1 MSDKQDRL
9 ATDDATQVDREARPM
24 APLERRYRR
33 WVGLYPVAYRIERED
48 ELVGVLLDTATPDQ
62 VRPRLAEVVD
72 LARAAAVAH
81 VRTARTSTSRREW
94 SDASVVVG
102 IILSVVL
109 GAQSVRYLTV
119 VARRAS
125 FSGPYAEPLS
135 WFEVRGWYVPVAWAI
150 VVALLALGRTRLA
163 CAAAWLA
170 SVARLAAVYE
180 VATVP
185 PFPWSTQVEG
195 LAAAT
200 PIVVQLTLGLIAA
213 VLLSR
218 PRRVRAV
225 VDSIGRTRLVV
236 SVVAFSVVL
245 GAQRWNNLWGSGFD
259 IWVLVVP
266 FALALACWVGD
277 VRFRLVPLHPV
288 ARRIG
293 AGLLAV
299 LVVFV
304 VSDAASA
311 ATGPGGI
318 VTRRDLVAIVAVGLG
333 TAIVAALVLAVA
345 PIAARR
351 LPFRLVRRPPDPR
364 VGRSAP
370 LGE

>member
-1 MSDKQDRL
+1 MSDQQDLL
-9 ATDDATQVDREARPM
+9 AVDDASPREGEVAPI

-33 WVGLYPVAYRIERED
+33 WIGLFPVAYRIERED
-48 ELVGVLLDTATPDQ
+48 ELVGVLLDGATPDR

-81 VRTARTSTSRREW
+81 VRVARTSTSRHEW

-102 IILSVVL
+102 IILAVVL

-119 VARRAS
+119 VARRAL
-125 FSGPYAEPLS
+125 FSGPHAEPLS

-150 VVALLALGRTRLA
+150 VVALLALGWTRLA
-163 CAAAWLA
+163 CGAAWLA

-185 PFPWSTQVEG
+185 PFPWSTEPDG
-195 LAAAT
+195 LSAAP
-200 PIVVQLTLGLIAA
+200 PIVVQLTLGLVAA

-218 PRRVRAV
+218 PRRVRAA
-225 VDSIGRTRLVV
+225 VDSIGRRRLMVAI
-236 SVVAFSVVL
+236 VAFSVFL
-245 GAQRWNNLWGSGFD
+245 GAQRWNNLGGSGFD

-266 FALALACWVGD
+266 FALALACWVSH
-277 VRFRLVPLHPV
+277 VQLRHIPLDPV

-304 VSDAASA
+304 VSDAATA
-311 ATGPGGI
+311 ATGAGGV
-318 VTRRDLVAIVAVGLG
+318 VTRRDLAAIFAVGLG

-351 LPFRLVRRPPDPR
+351 IPFRLVRRPRDPQVR
-364 VGRSAP
+364 RSAP
-370 LGE
+370 VSE